1 MKSLIALKWFTVA
14 TLLIACTFG
23 CSENSEGNN
32 PEKTDIEKLNEIYGV
47 TEESTKGEPKESVII
62 GNLEIAG
69 EDFPDKMGWGEAK
82 QECQKMGDGWRLPT
96 IDELFTIYDNR
107 EKIGGFET
115 GGAFAAYWSS
125 TRYEYDEQQVWT
137 LSFHDGLRYKQV
149 LGVVNAS
156 FRPVRDKK

>member
-1 MKSLIALKWFTVA
+1 MKKLSTLKSVIYSSLIAVT
-14 TLLIACTFG
+14 IMG

-69 EDFPDKMGWGEAK
+69 EDFPEKMGWGEAK

-96 IDELFTIYDNR
+96 IDELFTIYDN
-107 EKIGGFET
+107 
-115 GGAFAAYWSS
+115 
-125 TRYEYDEQQVWT
+125 
-137 LSFHDGLRYKQV
+137 
-149 LGVVNAS
+149 
-156 FRPVRDKK
+156 